1 MTRFKELSRI
11 EAAIENK
18 DEPELKWALS
28 YCKMRISVAFNK
40 RHVQA
45 WRSREQAIEKAVQ
58 EFNEDSNWA
67 RLPDTV
73 PNADY
78 HRDIQQTCLGIHE
91 WTGTWGL
98 SEFGRNS
105 EVIEGACRVD
115 FVCGVSY

>member
-1 MTRFKELSRI
+1 LLRVTFSKTLAAHHVWTLEQLAALMDANQQPKKPDPCKTGSIKRVMTRFKELSRI

-58 EFNEDSNWA
+58 EFNEDSN
-67 RLPDTV
+67 
-73 PNADY
+73 
-78 HRDIQQTCLGIHE
+78 
-91 WTGTWGL
+91 
-98 SEFGRNS
+98 
-105 EVIEGACRVD
+105 
-115 FVCGVSY
+115 